1 LVGIVWVDIGM
12 ITVAIYTEEDNQQSA
27 KRPVINTLDTSECKI
42 GRNKSN
48 DVVLDDP
55 SVSPE
60 HARIYREN
68 DGYFICDM
76 KSGSGTFI
84 QGFRLPAMHKIKM
97 QQGTVVNIGRH
108 NLRLESDAVQ
118 ADDLH
123 RNEVGD
129 NDSVAI
135 GYAKDKN
142 DRRSK
147 YFKDPRMFKLKAEV
161 HQQLLDIIELRRLD
175 FNKTNDEDLRK
186 QCHKIVRKILS
197 DSRYAS
203 LNDLN
208 VQVIIKDILDE
219 ALGLGPLEEFLADDD
234 ITEIM
239 VNRPDRIYIEKKGK
253 IRRSR
258 KIFSNTKS
266 VQRIIT
272 RIVGPLGRRIDESSP
287 MVDARLADGS
297 RVNVVIPPLALD
309 GPCLT
314 IRKFAKI
321 PLTVEDVIRYKSINR
336 AMVDFIKT
344 CVVNRKNILIA
355 GGTGSGK
362 TTALNVFSSFI
373 PEGERVVTI
382 EDAAE
387 LQLPQD
393 HVIRL
398 ESRPANIEGRGE
410 ITIRHLVKNSLRMRP
425 DRIIIGE
432 CRSGETLDM
441 LQAMNTGHDGSI
453 TTIHANSPKD
463 VVSRLETMVLQA
475 GTDLSSRAI
484 REQIAS
490 ALDIVIQQMRFS
502 CGARKITNISEV
514 VGMEGDQ
521 IILQDIF
528 YFKQLGIDSDGKTIG
543 SFLATGWIPQF
554 YEALQDSGA
563 QTDMSIFHN

>member
-1 LVGIVWVDIGM
+1 M
-12 ITVAIYTEEDNQQSA
+12 ITVAIYTEEDSRQSA
-27 KRPVINTLDTSECKI
+27 KRPVLNTLDTSECKI
-42 GRNKSN
+42 GRSRSN

-55 SVSPE
+55 GVSPE
-60 HARIYREN
+60 HARIYREK

-84 QGFRLPAMHKIKM
+84 QGFRLPAMHKIKL

-108 NLRLESDAVQ
+108 HLRLENDAAQTDNINLNEIDDSNIAAAGHLKNKNEQ
-118 ADDLH
+118 A
-123 RNEVGD
+123 N
-129 NDSVAI
+129 
-135 GYAKDKN
+135 
-142 DRRSK
+142 K
-147 YFKDPRMFKLKAEV
+147 YFNDPRMFELKAEV

-186 QCHKIVRKILS
+186 QCDKIVRKILS
-197 DSRYAS
+197 DRRYDC

-208 VQVIIKDILDE
+208 EQALLKDILDE
-219 ALGLGPLEEFLADDD
+219 ALGLGPLEEYLADDD

-239 VNRPDRIYIEKKGK
+239 VNRPDRIYIEKMGK
-253 IRRSR
+253 IRRSQ

-266 VQRIIT
+266 VHKIIA

-287 MVDARLADGS
+287 MVDARLSDGS

-321 PLTVEDVIRYKSINR
+321 PLTVEDMIRYKSISR
-336 AMVDFIKT
+336 SMVEFIKT

-490 ALDIVIQQMRFS
+490 ALDIVIQQMRFG
-502 CGARKITNISEV
+502 CGARKITNIAEV
-514 VGMEGDQ
+514 VGMEDDQ

-528 YFKQLGIDSDGKTIG
+528 YFKQHGVDSDKKTTG
-543 SFLATGWIPQF
+543 SFLATGWIPEF
-554 YEALQDSGA
+554 YETLQDSGA
-563 QTDMSIFHN
+563 PTDMSIFHN

>member
-1 LVGIVWVDIGM
+1 M
-12 ITVAIYTEEDNQQSA
+12 ITVSIHTEEYERQGAS
-27 KRPVINTLDTSECKI
+27 KPVLNTLDSSECKI
-42 GRNKSN
+42 GRNKCN

-55 SVSPE
+55 GVSPE

-68 DGYFICDM
+68 EGYFICDM
-76 KSGSGTFI
+76 KSGAGTFI
-84 QGFRLPAMHKIKM
+84 QGYRLPALHKIKLR
-97 QQGTVVNIGRH
+97 QGTVVNIGRH
-108 NLRLESDAVQ
+108 RLRLESDAAQ
-118 ADDLH
+118 T
-123 RNEVGD
+123 D
-129 NDSVAI
+129 NLKPNGIDVNAI
-135 GYAKDKN
+135 AAVDRLKKKHYQSYGY
-142 DRRSK
+142 
-147 YFKDPRMFKLKAEV
+147 YQDPRIIELKAEV

-175 FNKTNDEDLRK
+175 FNKTNDVDLRK
-186 QCHKIVRKILS
+186 QCDKIVRKILL
-197 DSRYAS
+197 DHRYDS

-208 VQVIIKDILDE
+208 EQVLIKDILDE

-239 VNRPDRIYIEKKGK
+239 VNRPDRIYVEKKGK

-266 VQRIIT
+266 VHRIIS

-314 IRKFAKI
+314 IRKFSKI
-321 PLTVEDVIRYKSINR
+321 PLTVEDMVRYGSISS
-336 AMVDFIKT
+336 AMVDFIKN

-373 PEGERVVTI
+373 PLDERVVTI

-410 ITIRHLVKNSLRMRP
+410 ITIRNLVKNSLRMRP

-463 VVSRLETMVLQA
+463 VVGRLETMVLQA

-484 REQIAS
+484 REQISS
-490 ALDIVIQQMRFS
+490 ALDIVIQQMRFG

-514 VGMEGDQ
+514 VGMEDDQ

-528 YFKQLGIDSDGKTIG
+528 YFKQSGVDSDGETVG
-543 SFLATGWIPQF
+543 RFLATGWIPEF

-563 QTDMSIFHN
+563 QADMSIFHN

>member
-1 LVGIVWVDIGM
+1 
-12 ITVAIYTEEDNQQSA
+12 
-27 KRPVINTLDTSECKI
+27 
-42 GRNKSN
+42 
-48 DVVLDDP
+48 
-55 SVSPE
+55 
-60 HARIYREN
+60 
-68 DGYFICDM
+68 
-76 KSGSGTFI
+76 
-84 QGFRLPAMHKIKM
+84 
-97 QQGTVVNIGRH
+97 
-108 NLRLESDAVQ
+108 
-118 ADDLH
+118 
-123 RNEVGD
+123 
-129 NDSVAI
+129 
-135 GYAKDKN
+135 
-142 DRRSK
+142 
-147 YFKDPRMFKLKAEV
+147 
-161 HQQLLDIIELRRLD
+161 
-175 FNKTNDEDLRK
+175 
-186 QCHKIVRKILS
+186 
-197 DSRYAS
+197 
-203 LNDLN
+203 
-208 VQVIIKDILDE
+208 
-219 ALGLGPLEEFLADDD
+219 
-234 ITEIM
+234 
-239 VNRPDRIYIEKKGK
+239 
-253 IRRSR
+253 
-258 KIFSNTKS
+258 
-266 VQRIIT
+266 
-272 RIVGPLGRRIDESSP
+272 

-321 PLTVEDVIRYKSINR
+321 PLTVEDMIRYKSINR